1 MATVNSFGNEKKE
14 NTGKK
19 LEYFIGNNRKILIA
33 IIAIIVLVAVSL
45 CVAFAV
51 SESGIKKGLA
61 AVDAIEFS
69 FVKDSDGLDEA
80 AATERRETALKELA
94 AYTTKENVVGVRA
107 NMLSADISFQK
118 EDYSAAAAFY
128 LAAADCGEDSYTA
141 PLCFFNAAVSYEQ
154 AGNNK
159 DAVKY
164 YEKASEYKDFLRRT
178 HAIFSAG
185 RVSES
190 LQDFEGAK
198 KFYSTLEE
206 KYPSDSWTDIAKT
219 RLISLKIAGKIE

>member
-1 MATVNSFGNEKKE
+1 MCRRQRFSPFPPVKPDGTPDIPAARGH
-14 NTGKK
+14 G
-19 LEYFIGNNRKILIA
+19 GRPG
-33 IIAIIVLVAVSL
+33 SL
-45 CVAFAV
+45 YPA
-51 SESGIKKGLA
+51 
-61 AVDAIEFS
+61 
-69 FVKDSDGLDEA
+69 
-80 AATERRETALKELA
+80 ETASKA
-94 AYTTKENVVGVRA
+94 RR
-107 NMLSADISFQK
+107 SADISFQK

-128 LAAADCGEDSYTA
+128 LAAADCGEDAYTA

-154 AGNNK
+154 ACNNK